1 MILSSFSFAFAANF
15 EDVEG
20 DYEKAINTLV
30 GLGVVTGYEDGTFKP
45 ERIVTR
51 AEMAKLIV
59 EILGY
64 GDLVAGSKSNFA
76 DTQGHWADAWI
87 ALAAGRG
94 IVVGDGDGNF
104 RPDAQVSYDEA
115 ITMIVRA
122 LGYTDDC
129 NELKGMTWPTNFKV
143 KAADLKLTKDVKIV
157 GTGADRGGVAQLLF
171 NALEANMVTV
181 DTDGNVNYVKD
192 GEDNKILLNALAK
205 KDRFVVAPKH
215 LDEDDKE
222 YKGDIV
228 DLTPYMYQD
237 IKVFVND
244 DDEVVYVTKV
254 ESDVKVGEFRKTV
267 EEDGTTKSDNKVN
280 IRIDGKNKAYT
291 LAYAEGVDTIPVFY
305 NGVEIDMTEAQME
318 DGNTS
323 IVDLHKAAA
332 TFVLN
337 DEGQIVA
344 IVAEKY
350 TDAARVANEY
360 NGKTKLEGYL
370 LPLDD
375 DDEVDYSKL
384 TVRGAVDTLEDIEE
398 DDVIVLFAGKGV
410 KNAKTTEPEKLVIEV
425 VRDTVE
431 GKITETNKDG
441 DFFIDGEY
449 YALSLYAP
457 DALVAVG
464 DEGTFFLDNKGDI
477 IDFEPGSESSPVDYA
492 IVTEF
497 WKGYTTGSGKEVK
510 PEITLVNASGE
521 EVTYNVKST
530 ATIKVGSVDKPL
542 LDGDNITELK
552 DTEYSIVKYSVNS
565 KNEITKMTL
574 VGAVLKTAAGDE
586 KDTTKSSFVLASNVL
601 VFNLDGDDVTVVD
614 DAKLGDKIDVLFEDE
629 NKNGEINFLFVKGLG
644 STDTYAFIT
653 AAGTALNDD
662 DQLVQ
667 KITAY
672 VDGEKRTYLTDAIDT
687 VTSSAIDAYTIY
699 KLELDGDVIEEITFV
714 EKVNG
719 KFTQLIDNET
729 EITRV
734 SGNRIRTGNDWYTL
748 ADDVVVYVLDDFEF
762 DSVGDIS
769 SIYNGAKVAGYAFD
783 EDNID
788 DKVIEILFIFEG
800 EEPAGD
806 PDPEDPDP
814 EDPGVVTYINAGS
827 TKVEIDGTVY
837 TLNADTVLR
846 NEVGVIFY
854 VGAATIDGNLNIDDQ
869 VFDIVAKDGVISSF
883 KVKADG
889 DDRVAAKAVIDKID
903 AIPATTAADF
913 GAKVTAARTAY
924 DALDS
929 STAYDPADPAATPQK
944 ALVTNLAKL
953 EKAEAAVANA
963 GAVQAVADAKAALD
977 VTYNGTDATVTLAS
991 TDTGVTIAW
1000 KSSNTDVITDAG
1012 AVTRPAYSVGDKTVT
1027 LTATITSTAVATV
1040 KDTKTFTVTVTKLA
1054 ETDTEKAQR
1063 LVKGLALTFAT
1074 GDSAT
1079 SVTDDITLPAKPA
1092 DATSLTWASSNTAII
1107 TDAGVVTRPAGQD
1120 VQVTLTATIDVNG
1133 QTATKAFVVTVKA
1146 E

>member
-1 MILSSFSFAFAANF
+1 MKKVLSLVLVIAMILSSFSFAFAANF

-254 ESDVKVGEFRKTV
+254 ESDVKVGEFRKTD
-267 EEDGTTKSDNKVN
+267 EDDDGKVF

-318 DGNTS
+318 DGNAS

-497 WKGYTTGSGKEVK
+497 WNGYLTGNGKEIK

-530 ATIKVGSVDKPL
+530 AKIKVNGTDKDLLKTETSEDGSYKVIK
-542 LDGDNITELK
+542 ELVP
-552 DTEYSIVKYSVNS
+552 ENYAIVKYSVNS
-565 KNEITKMTL
+565 KDEITKMTL
-574 VGAVLKTAAGDE
+574 VGQVE
-586 KDTTKSSFVLASNVL
+586 KEAPEVTERDTTKASFVLASNVL

-714 EKVNG
+714 EKVND
-719 KFTQLIDNET
+719 KSTQLIDNET

-734 SGNRIRTGNDWYTL
+734 SGNRIRTGNDPYNWYTL

-788 DKVIEILFIFEG
+788 DKVIEILFIFE
-800 EEPAGD
+800 
-806 PDPEDPDP
+806 
-814 EDPGVVTYINAGS
+814 
-827 TKVEIDGTVY
+827 
-837 TLNADTVLR
+837 
-846 NEVGVIFY
+846 
-854 VGAATIDGNLNIDDQ
+854 
-869 VFDIVAKDGVISSF
+869 
-883 KVKADG
+883 
-889 DDRVAAKAVIDKID
+889 
-903 AIPATTAADF
+903 
-913 GAKVTAARTAY
+913 
-924 DALDS
+924 
-929 STAYDPADPAATPQK
+929 
-944 ALVTNLAKL
+944 
-953 EKAEAAVANA
+953 
-963 GAVQAVADAKAALD
+963 
-977 VTYNGTDATVTLAS
+977 
-991 TDTGVTIAW
+991 
-1000 KSSNTDVITDAG
+1000 
-1012 AVTRPAYSVGDKTVT
+1012 
-1027 LTATITSTAVATV
+1027 
-1040 KDTKTFTVTVTKLA
+1040 
-1054 ETDTEKAQR
+1054 
-1063 LVKGLALTFAT
+1063 
-1074 GDSAT
+1074 
-1079 SVTDDITLPAKPA
+1079 
-1092 DATSLTWASSNTAII
+1092 
-1107 TDAGVVTRPAGQD
+1107 
-1120 VQVTLTATIDVNG
+1120 
-1133 QTATKAFVVTVKA
+1133 
-1146 E
+1146 

>member
-1 MILSSFSFAFAANF
+1 MKKVLSLVLVIAMILSSFSFAFAANF

-192 GEDNKILLNALAK
+192 GDDNKILLNALAK

-254 ESDVKVGEFRKTV
+254 ESDVKVGEFRKTD
-267 EEDGTTKSDNKVN
+267 EDDDGKVF

-318 DGNTS
+318 DGNAS

-497 WKGYTTGSGKEVK
+497 WNGYLTGNGKEIK

-530 ATIKVGSVDKPL
+530 AKIKVNGTDKDLLKTETSEDGSYKVIK
-542 LDGDNITELK
+542 ELVP
-552 DTEYSIVKYSVNS
+552 ENYAIVKYSVNS
-565 KNEITKMTL
+565 KDEITKMTL
-574 VGAVLKTAAGDE
+574 VGQVE
-586 KDTTKSSFVLASNVL
+586 KEAPEVTERDTTKASFVLASNVL

-714 EKVNG
+714 EKVND
-719 KFTQLIDNET
+719 KSTQLIDNET

-734 SGNRIRTGNDWYTL
+734 SGNRIRTGNDPYNWYTL

-788 DKVIEILFIFEG
+788 DKVIEILFIFE
-800 EEPAGD
+800 
-806 PDPEDPDP
+806 
-814 EDPGVVTYINAGS
+814 
-827 TKVEIDGTVY
+827 
-837 TLNADTVLR
+837 
-846 NEVGVIFY
+846 
-854 VGAATIDGNLNIDDQ
+854 
-869 VFDIVAKDGVISSF
+869 
-883 KVKADG
+883 
-889 DDRVAAKAVIDKID
+889 
-903 AIPATTAADF
+903 
-913 GAKVTAARTAY
+913 
-924 DALDS
+924 
-929 STAYDPADPAATPQK
+929 
-944 ALVTNLAKL
+944 
-953 EKAEAAVANA
+953 
-963 GAVQAVADAKAALD
+963 
-977 VTYNGTDATVTLAS
+977 
-991 TDTGVTIAW
+991 
-1000 KSSNTDVITDAG
+1000 
-1012 AVTRPAYSVGDKTVT
+1012 
-1027 LTATITSTAVATV
+1027 
-1040 KDTKTFTVTVTKLA
+1040 
-1054 ETDTEKAQR
+1054 
-1063 LVKGLALTFAT
+1063 
-1074 GDSAT
+1074 
-1079 SVTDDITLPAKPA
+1079 
-1092 DATSLTWASSNTAII
+1092 
-1107 TDAGVVTRPAGQD
+1107 
-1120 VQVTLTATIDVNG
+1120 
-1133 QTATKAFVVTVKA
+1133 
-1146 E
+1146 

>member
-1 MILSSFSFAFAANF
+1 MKKVLSLVLVIAMILSSFSFAFAANF

-254 ESDVKVGEFRKTV
+254 ESEVKVGEFRKTV
-267 EEDGTTKSDNKVN
+267 EEDGTTTKSDNKVN

-318 DGNTS
+318 DGNAS

-398 DDVIVLFAGKGV
+398 DDVIVLFASAGE
-410 KNAKTTEPEKLVIEV
+410 KTPTKDTEKLVIQV
-425 VRDTVE
+425 VRNTVE
-431 GKITETNKDG
+431 GKITRTNSDG
-441 DFFIDGEY
+441 EFYIDGKY
-449 YALSLYAP
+449 YAASQFAQYEFE
-457 DALVAVG
+457 VG
-464 DEGTFFLDNKGDI
+464 EEGIYFLDHQGKLV
-477 IDFEPGSESSPVDYA
+477 DFEEDDADEPKDYA
-492 IVTEF
+492 VIVELL
-497 WKGYTTGSGKEVK
+497 TGVVSNDR
-510 PEITLVNASGE
+510 TLADAEMTIVNAKGE
-521 EVTYNVKST
+521 EVTY
-530 ATIKVGSVDKPL
+530 
-542 LDGDNITELK
+542 
-552 DTEYSIVKYSVNS
+552 
-565 KNEITKMTL
+565 
-574 VGAVLKTAAGDE
+574 
-586 KDTTKSSFVLASNVL
+586 
-601 VFNLDGDDVTVVD
+601 
-614 DAKLGDKIDVLFEDE
+614 
-629 NKNGEINFLFVKGLG
+629 
-644 STDTYAFIT
+644 
-653 AAGTALNDD
+653 
-662 DQLVQ
+662 
-667 KITAY
+667 
-672 VDGEKRTYLTDAIDT
+672 
-687 VTSSAIDAYTIY
+687 
-699 KLELDGDVIEEITFV
+699 
-714 EKVNG
+714 
-719 KFTQLIDNET
+719 
-729 EITRV
+729 
-734 SGNRIRTGNDWYTL
+734 
-748 ADDVVVYVLDDFEF
+748 EF
-762 DSVGDIS
+762 DSKAKVGNTTIIEKLSGDGDI
-769 SIYNGAKVAGYAFD
+769 
-783 EDNID
+783 
-788 DKVIEILFIFEG
+788 VIQ
-800 EEPAGD
+800 
-806 PDPEDPDP
+806 
-814 EDPGVVTYINAGS
+814 VMN
-827 TKVEIDGTVY
+827 
-837 TLNADTVLR
+837 
-846 NEVGVIFY
+846 
-854 VGAATIDGNLNIDDQ
+854 TICN
-869 VFDIVAKDGVISSF
+869 
-883 KVKADG
+883 
-889 DDRVAAKAVIDKID
+889 
-903 AIPATTAADF
+903 
-913 GAKVTAARTAY
+913 
-924 DALDS
+924 
-929 STAYDPADPAATPQK
+929 
-944 ALVTNLAKL
+944 
-953 EKAEAAVANA
+953 
-963 GAVQAVADAKAALD
+963 
-977 VTYNGTDATVTLAS
+977 
-991 TDTGVTIAW
+991 
-1000 KSSNTDVITDAG
+1000 
-1012 AVTRPAYSVGDKTVT
+1012 
-1027 LTATITSTAVATV
+1027 
-1040 KDTKTFTVTVTKLA
+1040 
-1054 ETDTEKAQR
+1054 
-1063 LVKGLALTFAT
+1063 
-1074 GDSAT
+1074 
-1079 SVTDDITLPAKPA
+1079 
-1092 DATSLTWASSNTAII
+1092 
-1107 TDAGVVTRPAGQD
+1107 
-1120 VQVTLTATIDVNG
+1120 
-1133 QTATKAFVVTVKA
+1133 
-1146 E
+1146 

>member
-1 MILSSFSFAFAANF
+1 MKKVLSLVLVIAMILSSFSFAFAANF

-215 LDEDDKE
+215 LDKDDKE

-254 ESDVKVGEFRKTV
+254 ESEVKVGEFRKTD
-267 EEDGTTKSDNKVN
+267 EKDDGKVF
-280 IRIDGKNKAYT
+280 IRIDGKNKAYD
-291 LAYAEGVDTIPVFY
+291 LFKEEGKDISIPVYY
-305 NGVEIDMTEAQME
+305 NGVEIKLDEEEME
-318 DGNTS
+318 TGDTNL
-323 IVDLHKAAA
+323 VDLHKAAA
-332 TFVLN
+332 TFVLTDN
-337 DEGQIVA
+337 DEITGI
-344 IVAEKY
+344 IAEKY

-497 WKGYTTGSGKEVK
+497 WDGYLTGNGKEIK

-530 ATIKVGSVDKPL
+530 AKIKVDGTDKDLLETKTSEDGSYKVIKE
-542 LDGDNITELK
+542 LDHEN
-552 DTEYSIVKYSVNS
+552 YAIVKYSVNS
-565 KNEITKMTL
+565 KDEITKMTL
-574 VGAVLKTAAGDE
+574 VGQVE
-586 KDTTKSSFVLASNVL
+586 KEDPEVTERDTTKASFVLASNVL

-687 VTSSAIDAYTIY
+687 VPSSAIDAYTIY

-714 EKVNG
+714 EKVND
-719 KFTQLIDNET
+719 KSTQLIANET

-734 SGNRIRTGNDWYTL
+734 SGNRIRTGNDPYNWYTL

-788 DKVIEILFIFEG
+788 DKVIEILFIFE
-800 EEPAGD
+800 
-806 PDPEDPDP
+806 
-814 EDPGVVTYINAGS
+814 
-827 TKVEIDGTVY
+827 
-837 TLNADTVLR
+837 
-846 NEVGVIFY
+846 
-854 VGAATIDGNLNIDDQ
+854 
-869 VFDIVAKDGVISSF
+869 
-883 KVKADG
+883 
-889 DDRVAAKAVIDKID
+889 
-903 AIPATTAADF
+903 
-913 GAKVTAARTAY
+913 
-924 DALDS
+924 
-929 STAYDPADPAATPQK
+929 
-944 ALVTNLAKL
+944 
-953 EKAEAAVANA
+953 
-963 GAVQAVADAKAALD
+963 
-977 VTYNGTDATVTLAS
+977 
-991 TDTGVTIAW
+991 
-1000 KSSNTDVITDAG
+1000 
-1012 AVTRPAYSVGDKTVT
+1012 
-1027 LTATITSTAVATV
+1027 
-1040 KDTKTFTVTVTKLA
+1040 
-1054 ETDTEKAQR
+1054 
-1063 LVKGLALTFAT
+1063 
-1074 GDSAT
+1074 
-1079 SVTDDITLPAKPA
+1079 
-1092 DATSLTWASSNTAII
+1092 
-1107 TDAGVVTRPAGQD
+1107 
-1120 VQVTLTATIDVNG
+1120 
-1133 QTATKAFVVTVKA
+1133 
-1146 E
+1146 

>member
-1 MILSSFSFAFAANF
+1 MKKVLSLVLVIAMILSSFSFAFAANF

-20 DYEKAINTLV
+20 DYEKAINTLA

-215 LDEDDKE
+215 LDKDDKE

-254 ESDVKVGEFRKTV
+254 ESEVKVGEFRKTD
-267 EEDGTTKSDNKVN
+267 EKDDGKVF
-280 IRIDGKNKAYT
+280 IRIDGKNKAYD
-291 LAYAEGVDTIPVFY
+291 LFKEEGKDISIPVYY
-305 NGVEIDMTEAQME
+305 NGVEIKLDEEEME
-318 DGNTS
+318 TGDTNL
-323 IVDLHKAAA
+323 VDLHKAAA

-337 DEGQIVA
+337 DNDEITGI
-344 IVAEKY
+344 IAEKY

-497 WKGYTTGSGKEVK
+497 WDGYLTGNGKEIK

-530 ATIKVGSVDKPL
+530 AKIKVDGTDKDLLETETSEDGSYKVIKE
-542 LDGDNITELK
+542 LDHEN
-552 DTEYSIVKYSVNS
+552 YAIVKYSVNS
-565 KNEITKMTL
+565 KDEITKMTL
-574 VGAVLKTAAGDE
+574 VGQVE
-586 KDTTKSSFVLASNVL
+586 KEDPEVTERDTTKASFVLASNVL

-687 VTSSAIDAYTIY
+687 VPSSAIDTYTIY

-714 EKVNG
+714 EKVND
-719 KFTQLIDNET
+719 KSTQLIANET

-734 SGNRIRTGNDWYTL
+734 SGNRIRTGNDPYNWYTL

-788 DKVIEILFIFEG
+788 DKVIEILFIFE
-800 EEPAGD
+800 
-806 PDPEDPDP
+806 
-814 EDPGVVTYINAGS
+814 
-827 TKVEIDGTVY
+827 
-837 TLNADTVLR
+837 
-846 NEVGVIFY
+846 
-854 VGAATIDGNLNIDDQ
+854 
-869 VFDIVAKDGVISSF
+869 
-883 KVKADG
+883 
-889 DDRVAAKAVIDKID
+889 
-903 AIPATTAADF
+903 
-913 GAKVTAARTAY
+913 
-924 DALDS
+924 
-929 STAYDPADPAATPQK
+929 
-944 ALVTNLAKL
+944 
-953 EKAEAAVANA
+953 
-963 GAVQAVADAKAALD
+963 
-977 VTYNGTDATVTLAS
+977 
-991 TDTGVTIAW
+991 
-1000 KSSNTDVITDAG
+1000 
-1012 AVTRPAYSVGDKTVT
+1012 
-1027 LTATITSTAVATV
+1027 
-1040 KDTKTFTVTVTKLA
+1040 
-1054 ETDTEKAQR
+1054 
-1063 LVKGLALTFAT
+1063 
-1074 GDSAT
+1074 
-1079 SVTDDITLPAKPA
+1079 
-1092 DATSLTWASSNTAII
+1092 
-1107 TDAGVVTRPAGQD
+1107 
-1120 VQVTLTATIDVNG
+1120 
-1133 QTATKAFVVTVKA
+1133 
-1146 E
+1146 

>member
-1 MILSSFSFAFAANF
+1 MKKVLSLVLVIAMILSSFSFAFAANF

-215 LDEDDKE
+215 LDKDDKA
-222 YKGDIV
+222 YMGDIV
-228 DLTPYMYQD
+228 DLAPYMYQD

-254 ESDVKVGEFRKTV
+254 ESEVKVGEFRKTKEV
-267 EEDGTTKSDNKVN
+267 DDGKVF
-280 IRIDGKNKAYT
+280 IRIDGKDKAYD
-291 LAYAEGVDTIPVFY
+291 LFQEKDKDVSIPVYY
-305 NGVEIDMTEAQME
+305 NGVEVFLDEEEME
-318 DGNTS
+318 TGDTNL
-323 IVDLHKAAA
+323 VDLHKAAA

-497 WKGYTTGSGKEVK
+497 WDGYLTGNGKEIK

-530 ATIKVGSVDKPL
+530 AKIKVNSVDKPL
-542 LDGDNITELK
+542 LETKTKEVDGV
-552 DTEYSIVKYSVNS
+552 EYSYKEIIELDDAKYTIVKYSVNS
-565 KNEITKMTL
+565 KDEITKMTL
-574 VGAVLKTAAGDE
+574 VGQVKKTAPTVTE
-586 KDTTKSSFVLASNVL
+586 RDTTKASFVLASNVL

-699 KLELDGDVIEEITFV
+699 KLELDGDVIEKITDV
-714 EKVNG
+714 KKVNG
-719 KFTQLIDNET
+719 KSTQLIANET

-734 SGNRIRTGNDWYTL
+734 SGNRIRTGNDPYNWYTL

-788 DKVIEILFIFEG
+788 DKVIEILFIFE
-800 EEPAGD
+800 
-806 PDPEDPDP
+806 
-814 EDPGVVTYINAGS
+814 
-827 TKVEIDGTVY
+827 
-837 TLNADTVLR
+837 
-846 NEVGVIFY
+846 
-854 VGAATIDGNLNIDDQ
+854 
-869 VFDIVAKDGVISSF
+869 
-883 KVKADG
+883 
-889 DDRVAAKAVIDKID
+889 
-903 AIPATTAADF
+903 
-913 GAKVTAARTAY
+913 
-924 DALDS
+924 
-929 STAYDPADPAATPQK
+929 
-944 ALVTNLAKL
+944 
-953 EKAEAAVANA
+953 
-963 GAVQAVADAKAALD
+963 
-977 VTYNGTDATVTLAS
+977 
-991 TDTGVTIAW
+991 
-1000 KSSNTDVITDAG
+1000 
-1012 AVTRPAYSVGDKTVT
+1012 
-1027 LTATITSTAVATV
+1027 
-1040 KDTKTFTVTVTKLA
+1040 
-1054 ETDTEKAQR
+1054 
-1063 LVKGLALTFAT
+1063 
-1074 GDSAT
+1074 
-1079 SVTDDITLPAKPA
+1079 
-1092 DATSLTWASSNTAII
+1092 
-1107 TDAGVVTRPAGQD
+1107 
-1120 VQVTLTATIDVNG
+1120 
-1133 QTATKAFVVTVKA
+1133 
-1146 E
+1146 